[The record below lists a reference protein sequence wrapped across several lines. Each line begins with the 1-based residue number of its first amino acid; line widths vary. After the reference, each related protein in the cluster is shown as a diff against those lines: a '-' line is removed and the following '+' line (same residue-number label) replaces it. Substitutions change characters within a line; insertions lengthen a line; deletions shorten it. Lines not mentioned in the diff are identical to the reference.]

1 MVTDVR
7 HGTED
12 KLTPAGLVGKVGLGW
27 VGLGVAIIR
36 LSCLRIYLLLLDFG
50 LQNYSNQNN

>member
-27 VGLGVAIIR
+27 VGCGDNQVVMFEN
-36 LSCLRIYLLLLDFG
+36 LLTAA
-50 LQNYSNQNN
+50 